1 MLGFNDHVAAGTYHS
16 CGVQIGVA
24 DGSRY
29 SVGNSDMMKLFQPE
43 EVIFR
48 PGDLSECA
56 YLIETGQVEVLE
68 GDPARPVRIALLGKG
83 DIVGE
88 TALIDEQPRLHTARA
103 VGAASLS
110 TVTREQFVRLMFHD
124 PAEGLRYL
132 RAFFE
137 RLRTMNARV
146 ARLDSPGV
154 AQTMALRPAIK
165 IRLVPLTVMS
175 ELVLPAAG
183 LVIERFPF
191 RVGREPFKGKSRLSM
206 NDLGLPDEEPFNVSR
221 GTLPLT
227 ARATRWSSTVRGSFL
242 GTIVNGGQI
251 GGRRTAGSA
260 PLHAGPTK
268 IIAGSQ
274 ASPFR
279 FSVSRGART
288 ERDRSSP
295 TAGIVGISRGRGQ
308 GQSTTWSGT

>member
-1 MLGFNDHVAAGTYHS
+1 
-16 CGVQIGVA
+16 
-24 DGSRY
+24 
-29 SVGNSDMMKLFQPE
+29 MKLFQPE

-48 PGDLSECA
+48 RGDPSECA
-56 YLIETGQVEVLE
+56 YLIEAGQVEVLE
-68 GDPARPVRIALLGKG
+68 GDPGRPVRIAVLGEG

-88 TALIDEQPRLHTARA
+88 MALIDERPRSLTARA

-110 TVTREQFVRLMFHD
+110 TVSREQFVKLMFDD

-154 AQTMALRPAIK
+154 ARAVPLRPAIR
-165 IRLVPLTVMS
+165 IRLIPLTVMS
-175 ELVLPAAG
+175 ELSLPAEG
-183 LVIERFPF
+183 RVIERFPF
-191 RVGREPFKGKSRLSM
+191 RVGREPLKGKSRLSM

-221 GTLPLT
+221 EHFAIDREGDAL
-227 ARATRWSSTVRGSFL
+227 VVFDRGSFL
-242 GTIVNGGQI
+242 GTIVNGSQI

-260 PLHAGPTK
+260 PLHPGTNE

-274 ASPFR
+274 DSPFR
-279 FSVSRGART
+279 FSVV
-288 ERDRSSP
+288 
-295 TAGIVGISRGRGQ
+295 AGED
-308 GQSTTWSGT
+308 